1 MTEFVKNTE
10 GRQMQAKRVQLTFIW
25 CGPLAVLLFLI
36 GWVVLAGYLP
46 PIAPTASAHEVA
58 DWYVTHVTAIRLG
71 LFVSSIAMPLVI
83 PFGIA
88 IAVQLRTSEPAVPIL
103 TYGQVAFASLGAVVT
118 VFTMMVWAVAAF
130 RPSETSPDITRML
143 NDFGWFLFLF
153 TWAPFS
159 LWYVV
164 IGAAILLDE
173 NDVPALPRWV
183 AYLNFWVAFLSIPA
197 GLILFF
203 KHGIFAFDGLLA
215 LWVPLVVFLIWIIT
229 MTVVTTSAINRKS
242 REVQN

>member
-1 MTEFVKNTE
+1 
-10 GRQMQAKRVQLTFIW
+10 MQARRVQLAFIW

-88 IAVQLRTSEPAVPIL
+88 IAVQLRASEPAVPIL

-130 RPSETSPDITRML
+130 RPSDTSPDITRML

-229 MTVVTTSAINRKS
+229 MTVVTTTAINRKS

>member
-1 MTEFVKNTE
+1 MT
-10 GRQMQAKRVQLTFIW
+10 R
-25 CGPLAVLLFLI
+25 
-36 GWVVLAGYLP
+36 
-46 PIAPTASAHEVA
+46 
-58 DWYVTHVTAIRLG
+58 IRLG

-88 IAVQLRTSEPAVPIL
+88 IAVQLRASERAVPIL
-103 TYGQVAFASLGAVVT
+103 TYGQVAFASLAAVVT

-164 IGAAILLDE
+164 IGAAILLDK
-173 NDVPALPRWV
+173 NDAPVLPRWV

-203 KHGIFAFDGLLA
+203 KRGVFAFDGLLA

-229 MTVVTTSAINRKS
+229 MTVVTIGAINRRS
-242 REVQN
+242 SEMQG